1 MLLQTP
7 AAQELPPGGELMSS
21 PGADDTVTST
31 EPAVGSPAVSA
42 PRLHDRRALWPRFGS
57 DDVTLPPRRSAR
69 PWQDGLRAAP
79 AGPHRGRPFG
89 VNHNLRLSVP
99 AVSARISV
107 EVVAS
112 TLARLIA
119 SHLAVTR
126 ADLVRVTG
134 LARSTVT
141 IGLDMLEHAGLIG
154 NFGVQATTGRGRPAE
169 KLGLSPSFGLILVAD
184 LGARFARFSVHDLG
198 QQMLAH
204 TDAWLDIADGPESV
218 LAVVVEALETLISQV
233 DHRRPV
239 PLVVVIGLPG
249 PVDVESG
256 TAVKPPL
263 MPGWDGY
270 PVADTLGAELGCPVL
285 CDNDV
290 NLRALGEARA
300 IAADQSPLLYVK
312 VSTGI
317 GGGLVIATGELYRGA
332 DGSAGDIGHVRVHGA
347 DDILCAC
354 GNYGCIEALASAPA
368 ILRQLRQLGS
378 IDIALP
384 STRDELTAALK
395 ANEKV
400 TVGTVRE
407 AASRIGEVVADLVH
421 FCNPARIVVGGG
433 LTVPSDDILA
443 GIRAVVYQRALPL
456 AARNLVICHPA
467 LGEWSGTAGG
477 LVLGIEHVLTPDV
490 LSASLARATAVRR
503 IR

>member
-1 MLLQTP
+1 M
-7 AAQELPPGGELMSS
+7 
-21 PGADDTVTST
+21 ADV
-31 EPAVGSPAVSA
+31 
-42 PRLHDRRALWPRFGS
+42 RIH
-57 DDVTLPPRRSAR
+57 
-69 PWQDGLRAAP
+69 
-79 AGPHRGRPFG
+79 
-89 VNHNLRLSVP
+89 HNLRLSVP

-154 NFGVQATTGRGRPAE
+154 NFGVQATIGRGRPAE

-198 QQMLAH
+198 QQMLAF

-218 LAVVVEALETLISQV
+218 LAVAVEALKTLVSQV
-233 DHRRPV
+233 DHQRPV

-249 PVDVESG
+249 PVDVERG

-270 PVADTLGAELGCPVL
+270 PVADTLRAKLGCPVL

-300 IAADQSPLLYVK
+300 VAADQSPLLYIK

-332 DGSAGDIGHVRVHGA
+332 DGSAGDIGHIRMYGA
-347 DDILCAC
+347 DDVLCAC

-368 ILRQLRQLGS
+368 ILRQLRRVDSAGT
-378 IDIALP
+378 ALP
-384 STRDELTAALK
+384 TTPDELTSALK

-400 TVGTVRE
+400 TVGAVRE
-407 AASRIGEVVADLVH
+407 AAGRIGEVVADLVH

-456 AARNLVICHPA
+456 ATRNLVICHPA

-490 LSASLARATAVRR
+490 LSASLARATTPRR
-503 IR
+503 IRGG